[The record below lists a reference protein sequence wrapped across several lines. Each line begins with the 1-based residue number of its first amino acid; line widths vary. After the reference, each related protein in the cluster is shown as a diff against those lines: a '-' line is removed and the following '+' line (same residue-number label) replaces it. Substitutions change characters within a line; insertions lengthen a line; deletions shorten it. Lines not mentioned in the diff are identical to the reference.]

1 MCIGGRVTRSVYVC
15 RSTGVLV
22 CALLGVCTC
31 VYGEGAGLTEVS
43 RWLVQNQVQKVREPD
58 GQIMQK

>member
-1 MCIGGRVTRSVYVC
+1 MC

>member
-1 MCIGGRVTRSVYVC
+1 M
-15 RSTGVLV
+15 LV